1 MSKVV
6 DYIIE
11 KLKEPSTWRGIVWL
25 ATAFGFAFD
34 PEQKEAIAAFGM
46 TLAGLISVFVEK
58 GNPRT
63 NEEITNIVKQEHE
76 KTVEKIIKEKKN
88 AKSKKSNESSSDSDF
103 FGDSDGGDGG
113 SD

>member
-25 ATAFGFAFD
+25 ATAFGFAFE

-46 TLAGLISVFVEK
+46 TLAGLISVFIEK
-58 GNPRT
+58 GNTHEEALRYAEMYGATQHTGRFSHKIGLYDRDTDRT
-63 NEEITNIVKQEHE
+63 TRWMCPECKHTW
-76 KTVEKIIKEKKN
+76 
-88 AKSKKSNESSSDSDF
+88 
-103 FGDSDGGDGG
+103 GR
-113 SD
+113 